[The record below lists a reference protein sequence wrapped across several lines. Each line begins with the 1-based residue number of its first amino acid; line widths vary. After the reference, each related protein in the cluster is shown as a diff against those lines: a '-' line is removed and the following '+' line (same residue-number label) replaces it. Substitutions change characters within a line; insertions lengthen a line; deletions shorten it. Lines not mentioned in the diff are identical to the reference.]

1 MTHHNQNQRR
11 EFEYILEDFLEVKAA
26 LGRHKTQPLKQFLL
40 SQRRKD
46 FVLSGVEG
54 FCLHPQLVLIG
65 SKNPASFE
73 HLVFLNPHTGTIR
86 VRRLAPEP
94 PPFPV

>member
-1 MTHHNQNQRR
+1 MIHHNPNQRR
-11 EFEYILEDFLEVKAA
+11 EFEYVLEDYLEVKAD
-26 LGRHKTQPLKQFLL
+26 LERHQTKPLKEFLL
-40 SQRRKD
+40 SQRRQG

-73 HLVFLNPHTGTIR
+73 HLVFLNPHSGMIR
-86 VRRLAPEP
+86 VRRLTQ
-94 PPFPV
+94 